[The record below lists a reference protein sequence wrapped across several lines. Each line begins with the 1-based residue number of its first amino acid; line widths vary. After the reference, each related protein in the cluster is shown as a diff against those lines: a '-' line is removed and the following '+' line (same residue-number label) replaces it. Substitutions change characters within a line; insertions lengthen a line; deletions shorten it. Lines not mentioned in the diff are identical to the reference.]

1 MAAGAVAED
10 STADASAAAKA
21 PAIEIVRE
29 PFDPGCIRAVAFD
42 AYDTLFDWDFTATIA
57 EYLAEARIECDHEA
71 FAAYFRKDAFQ
82 AVSLWAPGH
91 RAEDGTLDRRKML
104 DGATPE
110 WISTWEMW
118 RRQFERT
125 FAQHEVQ
132 GDPVQGANRLRDVL
146 AAAPAFPEAFE
157 AVERL
162 AAHGLLVGLMS
173 NADEDFLQSAV
184 SCNRLRFS
192 VIQSSESLR
201 VYKPHRASFAALC
214 GRLGHATEAVLYV
227 GDSAQTD
234 VLGAAH
240 AGLRTAWVHR
250 NADAKYPEDIVAP
263 DLDVTSLLAV
273 AEALGA

>member
-1 MAAGAVAED
+1 MAAGAVAEG
-10 STADASAAAKA
+10 SAPDASEAAATSVGVA
-21 PAIEIVRE
+21 RE
-29 PFDPGCIRAVAFD
+29 PFTAARIRAVAFD

-57 EYLAEARIECDHEA
+57 EWLAESRIECDHEA
-71 FAAYFRKDAFQ
+71 FASYFRKDAFQ

-104 DGATPE
+104 DGPTPE

-118 RRQFERT
+118 RRQFECT
-125 FAQHEVQ
+125 FAQHEVE
-132 GDPVQGANRLRDVL
+132 GDAVQGANRRRDVL

-162 AAHGLLVGLMS
+162 AARGLLVGLMS

-192 VIQSSESLR
+192 GIQSSESLR

-214 GRLGHATEAVLYV
+214 GRLGHDAEAVLYV

-250 NADAKYPEDIVAP
+250 NAETKYPEDIAAP
-263 DLDVTSLLAV
+263 DLPVTSLIEV

>member
-1 MAAGAVAED
+1 VAAGAVAEG
-10 STADASAAAKA
+10 STADAPSASKAA
-21 PAIEIVRE
+21 AIEIVRA
-29 PFDPGCIRAVAFD
+29 PFEASRIRAVAFD

-57 EYLAEARIECDHEA
+57 EYLAESRIECDQEA
-71 FAAYFRKDAFQ
+71 FASYFRKDAFQ

-91 RAEDGTLDRRKML
+91 RAEDGTLDRHKML
-104 DGATPE
+104 DGPTPE

-118 RRQFERT
+118 RRQFEHT

-132 GDPVQGANRLRDVL
+132 GDAVQGANRLRDVL

-162 AAHGLLVGLMS
+162 AARGLLVGLMS

-214 GRLGHATEAVLYV
+214 GRLGEATEAVLYV

-250 NADAKYPEDIVAP
+250 NTETKYPEDIVTP
-263 DLDVTSLLAV
+263 DLDVTSLLGV
-273 AEALGA
+273 VEALGG

>member
-1 MAAGAVAED
+1 MAAGAVVEGD
-10 STADASAAAKA
+10 TPHPSDGADASMEAA
-21 PAIEIVRE
+21 RE
-29 PFDPGCIRAVAFD
+29 PFEAARIRAVAFD

-57 EYLAEARIECDHEA
+57 EWLAEARIECDHEA
-71 FAAYFRKDAFQ
+71 FASYFRKDAFQ

-91 RAEDGTLDRRKML
+91 RAEDGTLDRTKML
-104 DGATPE
+104 DGPTPE
-110 WISTWEMW
+110 WISIWEMW

-132 GDPVQGANRLRDVL
+132 GDAVQGANRLRDVL

-162 AAHGLLVGLMS
+162 AARGLLVGLMS

-214 GRLGHATEAVLYV
+214 GRLGYAAEAVLYV

-250 NADAKYPEDIVAP
+250 NAEAKYPEDIAAP
-263 DLDVTSLLAV
+263 DLAVTSLIEV